1 MRSLRSSVPAHI
13 LAAVAGMVLV
23 AAFVASPDDAGAQVW
38 TSRLAQEA
46 VCQTLT
52 PAAAGG
58 PLPKNQN
65 LLVLRYLGV
74 SNYELTYRDN
84 VILLDAGIEKLPWWL
99 PTGISRDEMTKRVNG
114 IFIGHA
120 HGEHIWDAPFIAQK
134 TGATVMADA
143 IAMKWIRSTGL
154 LTEKQM
160 VTVTGLAGDPPPI
173 RFNGFTVRA
182 IKGHHNVVPEEYMV
196 KDRAAAEAVGALQ
209 PGLNAAEQAR
219 LKELGASVPLTAE
232 ERTKLITDGTM
243 AYVVTFDNGFTLFYA
258 DSAGPTTAAE
268 QQFAKQN
275 PNGIGVGLLPYYGG
289 ELAVPI
295 TMEYVNLLKPAIV
308 LPTHHDGHRARM
320 LDMPLGPLAL
330 TVRDAHPKTR
340 VVSPLYKTPV
350 CIDTATKEMY
360 VGQ

>member
-1 MRSLRSSVPAHI
+1 MLKSSVSAHVI
-13 LAAVAGMVLV
+13 AAAAGLFLLAAL
-23 AAFVASPDDAGAQVW
+23 VASPEDVRAQTW
-38 TSRLAQEA
+38 SSRLAQEPA
-46 VCQTLT
+46 CQSLV

-58 PLPKNQN
+58 ALPKGQN
-65 LLVLRYLGV
+65 VLVLRYLGV
-74 SNYELTYRDN
+74 SNYELSYRGS

-99 PTGISRDEMTKRVNG
+99 PTGVSRDEMTKRVNG

-154 LTEKQM
+154 LNDKQM
-160 VTVTGLAGDPPPI
+160 VTVTGLAGDPPPLK
-173 RFNGFTVRA
+173 FNGFTVRA
-182 IKGHHNVVPEEYMV
+182 VQGHHNVIPEEYMV
-196 KDRAAAEAVGALQ
+196 KDRAVAEAIGAIGKPLTAAEK
-209 PGLNAAEQAR
+209 AR
-219 LKELGASVPLTAE
+219 LTELGAAVPLTAE
-232 ERTKLITDGTM
+232 ERKQLITEGTM
-243 AYVVTFDNGFTLFYA
+243 AYFLTFDNGFTLFYA

-268 QQFAKQN
+268 QQIAKQN

-289 ELAVPI
+289 ELAVPV

-330 TVRDAHPKTR
+330 AVRNAHPRTR
-340 VVSPLYKTPV
+340 VVSPLYRTPV